1 MADLSTVFSHPF
13 RSYGSQVHATNRYT
27 ELSNFPAKRLW
38 KWLTT
43 RDVPCSASVRL
54 AMAFARKGFSAF

>member
-27 ELSNFPAKRLW
+27 ELSNFPAKREW
-38 KWLTT
+38 KALE
-43 RDVPCSASVRL
+43 VAAPHVMCPVQRL
-54 AMAFARKGFSAF
+54 CA